1 MNISVAN
8 STADYFDV
16 NIFWASVSAE
26 KKKRNMFDCGRN
38 SDKIS
43 GIYVSK
49 IREKRIKAWV

>member
-8 STADYFDV
+8 STAYYFYV
-16 NIFWASVSAE
+16 NIFWASASVE
-26 KKKRNMFDCGRN
+26 KKEICLIVGN